1 MRRFIKDFLI
11 CFVVGLG
18 LAWMF
23 VWGLDLHYE
32 ATEKAPWS
40 KPSAMEMTHGR

>member
-18 LAWMF
+18 LAWLFF
-23 VWGLDLHYE
+23 VYGLDLHYQ
-32 ATEKAPWS
+32 TMEKPPWS
-40 KPSAMEMTHGR
+40 KPSAVEMGR